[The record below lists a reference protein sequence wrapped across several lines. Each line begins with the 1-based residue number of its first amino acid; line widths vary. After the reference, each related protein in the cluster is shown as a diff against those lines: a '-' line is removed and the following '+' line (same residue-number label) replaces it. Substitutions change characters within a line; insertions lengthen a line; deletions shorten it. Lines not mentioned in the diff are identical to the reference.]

1 MGKSEGEN
9 SVVEHGDEPFTA
21 GTVSFAILPQ
31 ELREVVANMGSIQ
44 MLSSGE
50 ALFRKGEVGDAMYIV
65 ESGEVLVYLD
75 YRNEPKV
82 LGVGQ
87 FLGEISLLAPGVN
100 RTGTAIARGN
110 CRVRVLTLE
119 TINKLKSERPELLCS
134 LLQETCAYLVASEHH
149 LFSDLRRRNREL
161 EHTLDYLQRTQ
172 EELVASDLLAQTD
185 ELTGIYNRRCLNI
198 QLPKFIERSERTGAP
213 LAVLLLD
220 LNRLKLINDTR
231 GREVGD
237 IALKKLGTLLKDTTR
252 KSDLP
257 CRIGGGEFV
266 VLLSNAVDDVAFGRS
281 ADIVRSVSAI
291 ELSVGEVPVHLTVS
305 AGGTMLTAGD
315 DAESLLKR
323 ADLNLYV
330 AKDHGRNTIVWK
342 GRVRP
347 QAK

>member
-1 MGKSEGEN
+1 M
-9 SVVEHGDEPFTA
+9 EHGDKPAATGMA
-21 GTVSFAILPQ
+21 SYAVLPQ
-31 ELREVVANMGSIQ
+31 ELHEIVANMGTTL

-50 ALFRKGEVGDAMYIV
+50 ALFRKGDVGDAMYIV

-100 RTGTAIARGN
+100 RTGTAIARGS
-110 CRVRVLTLE
+110 CRVRVLALE
-119 TINKLKSERPELLCS
+119 TINQLKLERPELLCS

-161 EHTLDYLQRTQ
+161 EHTLDFLQRTQ
-172 EELVASDLLAQTD
+172 EELEASDLLSQTD

-237 IALKKLGTLLKDTTR
+237 LALKKLGTLLKNTTR

-257 CRIGGGEFV
+257 CRIGGDEFV
-266 VLLSNAVDDVAFGRS
+266 VLLGNAVDEVAFGRS
-281 ADIVRSVSAI
+281 ADIVRSVS
-291 ELSVGEVPVHLTVS
+291 EMKLGEGPVRLTVS

-342 GRVRP
+342 GKVRS
-347 QAK
+347 QVK